1 MLRSCLLVA
10 ISAMFLTCFTGYA
23 RAEFNIGL
31 VDTKSVFENHPKAQQ
46 AKENMEQDI
55 TKFQNIFQAKQ
66 EEIKGLKEKL
76 DANALLSDEEKEKQ
90 KKIINDKIAELMKYK
105 EDMSGELEA
114 KEQELT
120 KEIVDDIYGAIS
132 EIAKGKNLQLVMEK
146 GSTLY
151 AAKGLDLTEDVM
163 KIIEGRNKVSVKPDV
178 ERQDKK

>member
-1 MLRSCLLVA
+1 MLRRCLLIA
-10 ISAMFLTCFTGYA
+10 LSAMVLTCFAGHA

-31 VDTKSVFENHPKAQQ
+31 VDTKAVFENHPKAQQ

-76 DANALLSDEEKEKQ
+76 DANALLSDEEKERQ
-90 KKIINDKIAELMKYK
+90 KKVINDKIAELMKYK
-105 EDMSGELEA
+105 EDMSGELET

-132 EIAKGKNLQLVMEK
+132 EIAKAKNLQLVMEK

-163 KIIEGRNKVSVKPDV
+163 KIIEGRNKVSEKPTASS
-178 ERQDKK
+178 QDKQ

>member
-1 MLRSCLLVA
+1 MVA
-10 ISAMFLTCFTGYA
+10 ISAMFLTCFAGHA
-23 RAEFNIGL
+23 MAEFNVGL
-31 VDTKSVFENHPKAQQ
+31 VDTKAVFENHPKAQQ

-76 DANALLSDEEKEKQ
+76 DAHALLSDEEKEKQ
-90 KKIINDKIAELMKYK
+90 KKVINDKIAELMKYK

-132 EIAKGKNLQLVMEK
+132 EIAKTKNLQLVMEK

-163 KIIEGRNKVSVKPDV
+163 KMIEGRNKVSQKSEVKN
-178 ERQDKK
+178 QDAK